1 METDKTSGSV
11 TILIVDDDPIIQK
24 LVGMSIS
31 RAGYGTSVAC
41 NGVMALECITKHKPD
56 LIISD
61 IMMPEMDGY
70 TLLYYLKSSP
80 ETADI
85 PVIFLTARDSTID
98 VHDGLDMGA
107 CEYICKPFN
116 PEELLACIRKKITT
130 LIN

>member
-1 METDKTSGSV
+1 MQTDNNSSSI
-11 TILIVDDDPIIQK
+11 TILVVDDDPIVQK
-24 LVGMSIS
+24 IVGMAIS
-31 RAGYGTSVAC
+31 RAGYGSSVAC

-85 PVIFLTARDSTID
+85 PVIFLTARDSVKD
-98 VHDGLDMGA
+98 VVDGIDMGA
-107 CEYICKPFN
+107 CDYICKPFN
-116 PEELLACIRKKITT
+116 PDELLSCIRKKIPTI
-130 LIN
+130 LN

>member
-1 METDKTSGSV
+1 MKTDKKAGSA
-11 TILIVDDDPIIQK
+11 TILVVDDDPIVQK
-24 LVGMSIS
+24 IVGISIS
-31 RAGYGTSVAC
+31 RAGYGSSIAS
-41 NGVMALECITKHKPD
+41 NGVMALEYITQHKPD

-70 TLLYYLKSSP
+70 TLLYYLKSNP

-98 VHDGLDMGA
+98 VHDGIDMGA
-107 CEYICKPFN
+107 CDYICKPFN

-130 LIN
+130 SVN